1 MIDNHCIA
9 LAWSGETVRY
19 RHRKGSLLNMGQA
32 YGLCIFA
39 LMETGKAVFHRFLN
53 LYREI
58 PAADLEVIGQH
69 LQHREITPGQVL
81 LPQGKTAKELFFVVS
96 GILKI
101 VSTSEKGNDVIQF
114 FIRENKFCTILYS
127 FNNGAVAQE
136 GIVAATEGELLVF
149 SKTSLE
155 ALYVKLPYFKSLV
168 ERITYQALMDKI
180 KYRNE
185 LMGEEAT
192 VRYQKFVLQQPEI
205 VLRVPLGDIASYLGI
220 TQQSLSR
227 IRRNISC

>member
-1 MIDNHCIA
+1 MEP
-9 LAWSGETVRY
+9 GKT
-19 RHRKGSLLNMGQA
+19 
-32 YGLCIFA
+32 IFH
-39 LMETGKAVFHRFLN
+39 KFLN
-53 LYREI
+53 SYREI
-58 PAADLEVIGQH
+58 PAADLELIGEH
-69 LQHREITPGQVL
+69 LQHRGITPGEVL

-127 FNNGAVAQE
+127 FNNGTVAQE
-136 GIVAATEGELLVF
+136 GIVAATAGELLVF
-149 SKTSLE
+149 SKTSLQ
-155 ALYVKLPYFKSLV
+155 ALYTQLPYFQSLV
-168 ERITYQALMDKI
+168 ESITYQALMDKI
-180 KYRNE
+180 KNRNA

-192 VRYQKFVLQQPEI
+192 VRYQKFVLQHPEI
-205 VLRVPLGDIASYLGI
+205 MLRVPLSDIASYLGI